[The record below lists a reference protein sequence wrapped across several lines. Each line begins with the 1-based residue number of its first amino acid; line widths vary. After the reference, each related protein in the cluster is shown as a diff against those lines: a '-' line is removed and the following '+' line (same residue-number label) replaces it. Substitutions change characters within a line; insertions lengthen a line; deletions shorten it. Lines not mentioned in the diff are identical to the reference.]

1 MDELLGGN
9 DFFQGGLA
17 LMIMG
22 GGLAAL
28 RYAPGLIWQVIQRR
42 WAISMTTRDQQ
53 LIKWIKVWMSNTEYG
68 QNCKWLDGGIIHESD
83 GMRAVLWPGLGYHT
97 LVEEGKRFYIDH
109 SLEDQGVRGKIELLT
124 LRILGRDATA
134 LNRVIEKAVELANM
148 ASKGKTSVYI
158 NDKWGNW
165 DHIRHFPQRL
175 KNSLFLKRG
184 MIDEI
189 LTDAERFFGGQ
200 TWYYDRGLPHRR
212 GHLLWGPAGNG
223 KSTIIQVLASELQ
236 IPVYLLTL
244 SDPDLTDYGI
254 ARAFG
259 QVPDKCLIVVED
271 FEKIDLKGRQFTI
284 SGLLNSIDGSL
295 ASEGRL
301 LVVTANDIDTI
312 DDKFLRPGR
321 IDRTWFIDAPEKD
334 AIFVCLSHFGVIGL
348 DKESFTKEAV
358 ENNWSMAK
366 VQQQILVLVG
376 PLLMARDAA
385 DKAETSLRES
395 FKIVGYGSGSQVE
408 ESKPSR

>member
-9 DFFQGGLA
+9 DFFRGGLA
-17 LMIMG
+17 LMLMG

-28 RYAPGLIWQVIQRR
+28 RYAPSLAWQFIQRR

-68 QNCKWLDGGIIHESD
+68 QNCKWLDGGIIHESG
-83 GMRAVLWPGLGYHT
+83 GMRAILWPGIGYHT

-109 SLEDQGVRGKIELLT
+109 SLEDQGVRGKTELLT
-124 LRILGRDATA
+124 LRILGRDAA
-134 LNRVIEKAVELANM
+134 PLNRVIAKAIELANM
-148 ASKGKTSVYI
+148 ASRGKTSVYI
-158 NDKWGNW
+158 NDKFGNW
-165 DHIRHFPQRL
+165 EHMRHFPQRP
-175 KNSLFLKRG
+175 KGSLFLVEG

-189 LTDAERFFGGQ
+189 LTDAERFLGGQ

-212 GHLLWGPAGNG
+212 GYLLWGPAGNG
-223 KSTIIQVLASELQ
+223 KSTIIQVLAAELQ
-236 IPVYLLTL
+236 IPVYLLSL
-244 SDPDLTDYGI
+244 SDPELSDYGI

-271 FEKIDLKGRQFTI
+271 FEKIDLETRDFTV

-301 LVVTANDIDTI
+301 LVMTANDVDTI

-321 IDRTWFIDAPEKD
+321 IDRTWFIDAPDKG
-334 AIFVCLSHFGVIGL
+334 AISVCLSHFRVIGL
-348 DKESFTKEAV
+348 NKESFTKEAI
-358 ENNWSMAK
+358 EKKWSMAK
-366 VQQQILVLVG
+366 VQQQILILVG
-376 PLLMARDAA
+376 PLIMAKDAA
-385 DKAETSLRES
+385 DKRDAFRISHNPGTVPDNDEAIAYE
-395 FKIVGYGSGSQVE
+395 
-408 ESKPSR
+408 PH